1 MIRLI
6 PILIVLACNSALFAA
21 EAGREPE
28 DFRGM
33 KWGIS
38 IAEANRM
45 IQEQWNKRR
54 ESGEI
59 LVSTDV
65 SEQYVDDR
73 TRRLLYRDKV
83 GTVPVGIQLNFLD
96 DRFVNVIL
104 TFESKDFD
112 PIDSAFKARYG
123 KPTVERSVPLS
134 NPFGAT
140 FMDQQRL
147 WQYKDLRIALTKHA
161 DAKTGGASME
171 KGAWTNYESQQRTLK
186 KEKAAKDL

>member
-1 MIRLI
+1 MILLI
-6 PILIVLACNSALFAA
+6 PILIVLTCNSALFAS

-28 DFRGM
+28 DFRGL

-59 LVSTDV
+59 ILSTDV
-65 SEQYVDDR
+65 AEQYVDDR

-83 GTVPVGIQLNFLD
+83 GTVVVSIQLNFLD
-96 DRFVNVIL
+96 ARFVNVIL

-112 PIDSAFKARYG
+112 TIDSAFKARYG
-123 KPTVERSVPLS
+123 KPTIERSVPLS
-134 NPFGAT
+134 NTFGAT
-140 FMDQQRL
+140 FVDQQRL
-147 WQYKDLRIALTKHA
+147 WNFRDLRIALTKHA
-161 DAKTGGASME
+161 CVFRTNPARHFGAFRPGISLDS
-171 KGAWTNYESQQRTLK
+171 GHPSRG
-186 KEKAAKDL
+186 